1 MAMGDRAT
9 GEALHLQ
16 QPYDSPDKDESS
28 TTNVFQQLPIDRIAL
43 QTRLG
48 IISGAD
54 HPLLAAWL
62 NTLGES
68 YEEYAMQRRIVE
80 RLEAM
85 GDTFMSDAWCRSA
98 IDTVLLLLENF
109 LDAERKVEDIIDKL
123 FSPAF
128 PPFLSFEVVDQQNY
142 SPDRQPVRLPPQIH
156 SWLTKLA
163 VPLLTLV
170 GFPATD
176 APSAPGDTGATL
188 DGRRWRPLIFEQ
200 PLFEGLRALLGG
212 QVGIEPAADVIQA
225 LRDWGGTV
233 AARVRLLRRGSAAEL
248 TDVINAFWKV
258 GPPLP
263 CYLATSGAADST
275 SPTGPVPVSTTLRL
289 SMYQALLAVRLETLD
304 TVANARLFQM
314 PPLGGRYIAD
324 CKQPESRGTMVP
336 YLSSQTVAC
345 TYGHTERIGW
355 GRLGMVYQA
364 RYTTSEGA
372 VPQKVVVKVFD
383 RVDSDTNVDYSHSDS
398 VVELQ
403 RHRDLAG
410 FTHRTTRKCDDL
422 RS

>member
-1 MAMGDRAT
+1 M
-9 GEALHLQ
+9 
-16 QPYDSPDKDESS
+16 
-28 TTNVFQQLPIDRIAL
+28 
-43 QTRLG
+43 
-48 IISGAD
+48 
-54 HPLLAAWL
+54 
-62 NTLGES
+62 
-68 YEEYAMQRRIVE
+68 
-80 RLEAM
+80 
-85 GDTFMSDAWCRSA
+85 
-98 IDTVLLLLENF
+98 
-109 LDAERKVEDIIDKL
+109 EDIIDKL

-304 TVANARLFQM
+304 TVANAGFSKCH
-314 PPLGGRYIAD
+314 PLAVDTSLSANNQRVGVRWYPICRPKLWHAHTATLNASGGAD
-324 CKQPESRGTMVP
+324 WEWSTKRGTRRRRAP
-336 YLSSQTVAC
+336 CLKKWSSKSS
-345 TYGHTERIGW
+345 TELILTRT
-355 GRLGMVYQA
+355 L
-364 RYTTSEGA
+364 TTAIVIRWSS
-372 VPQKVVVKVFD
+372 F
-383 RVDSDTNVDYSHSDS
+383 S
-398 VVELQ
+398 VT
-403 RHRDLAG
+403 A
-410 FTHRTTRKCDDL
+410 T
-422 RS
+422 